1 MLAIGYRIGSLKMRL
16 GCGLVGKRVAHPT
29 RQPEI
34 GFNVNS
40 KNPLFQAAYWLN
52 WRWNT
57 SVWYSSASR
66 LPSCSAM

>member
-16 GCGLVGKRVAHPT
+16 GCGLVCKRVARPT

-40 KNPLFQAAYWLN
+40 KNPLFQAAYWLS
-52 WRWNT
+52 WR
-57 SVWYSSASR
+57 
-66 LPSCSAM
+66 